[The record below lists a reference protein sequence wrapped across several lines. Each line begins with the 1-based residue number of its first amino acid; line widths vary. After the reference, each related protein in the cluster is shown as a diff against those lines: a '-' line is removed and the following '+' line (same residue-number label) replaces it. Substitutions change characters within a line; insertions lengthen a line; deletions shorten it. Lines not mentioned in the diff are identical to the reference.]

1 MEDIYVKILVE
12 EQDKLGISPKK
23 LCHGICTEEMLCQV
37 RSGEKFMD
45 RVTVKRLLARLGVDN
60 ADYSHYLEAPDYN
73 NWLKRMKIINAV
85 EDGKIAEAESLLSD
99 YDLPESNTRNKSRVN
114 IEKQFYNFIKLQ
126 IMRNSNED
134 EYEKCAGEMY
144 GEAVKLTVPDIDI
157 KSINE
162 VLLSPLEYN
171 LVLEYRRRKTEHE
184 YLQDII
190 CMYRELMTYID
201 NAPYGKM
208 AKIKVYPKTVVYM
221 YRDVKKILEAATTD
235 EVHET
240 YEELLLYCERA
251 LKQLQERKCMYY
263 LTEILDMKVELLSWF
278 KDNSKSSSEIKKYE
292 ESLENVLPLINTLKD
307 LYKEYDINP
316 YMDND
321 CYLYRESGMYCI
333 GEVIRKRR
341 KMMGMSREELCVGIC
356 SVKTLMR
363 VENEKGTMVRGIF
376 KELFERLGLLPEYM
390 DMGIVTDKKEAVE
403 LYEDIRFAINSF
415 RFDDVERL
423 IPKLR
428 EMLPEHPINTRVL
441 VRQASVNKWKIGE
454 ITAEQFIEKLKK
466 TLETTVK
473 IEDILKMG
481 KDIFLADGE
490 LVMVYLI
497 STAYKKIGKLDEANT
512 YIKAIWE
519 YCTDMEK
526 RGLAD
531 GRMGIYETV
540 MTYVTSLLG
549 DMGKYDESNDISYRL
564 IGICLKTKRSAMLHH
579 IIYNV
584 AWNNNE
590 RGMQGFDYNKELHR
604 CIYLSQI
611 TNDVNNEV
619 FYTKKITYN

>member
-12 EQDKLGISPKK
+12 EQDKLGIPPKK

-73 NWLKRMKIINAV
+73 TWLKRMKIINAV

-99 YDLPESNTRNKSRVN
+99 YDLPESSARNKSRVN
-114 IEKQFYNFIKLQ
+114 IEKQFYTFMKLQ

-134 EYEKCAGEMY
+134 AYEKCAGEMY

-157 KSINE
+157 KNINE

-171 LVLEYRRRKTEHE
+171 LVLEYRRRSFTEKS
-184 YLQDII
+184 LQDTI
-190 CMYRELMTYID
+190 CMYRELLKYLD
-201 NAPYGKM
+201 EAPYGKM
-208 AKIKVYPKTVVYM
+208 AKIKVYPKTVVYI
-221 YRDVKKILEAATTD
+221 YRDVKKILEAATMD
-235 EVHET
+235 EVHEI
-240 YEELLLYCERA
+240 YEELLLYCEKA

-292 ESLENVLPLINTLKD
+292 ESLENVLPPINTLKD

-341 KMMGMSREELCVGIC
+341 KMMGISREELCEGIC

-363 VENEKGTMVRGIF
+363 VENEKGTMVKGIF

-390 DMGIVTDKKEAVE
+390 DMRIVTDKKEAVE
-403 LYEDIRFAINSF
+403 LYEDIRFASNSF
-415 RFDDVERL
+415 KYDEVARL

-428 EMLPEHPINTRVL
+428 GILPDHPINTRML
-441 VRQASVNKWKIGE
+441 LRQESINRWRLGE
-454 ITAEQFIEKLKK
+454 ITTEKFIENIRKA
-466 TLETTVK
+466 LETTVK
-473 IEDILKMG
+473 MEDISKAG
-481 KDIFLADGE
+481 KSISLSDE
-490 LVMVYLI
+490 EQVMVYLI
-497 STAYKKIGKLDEANT
+497 SIAYEKIGKLDEANT

-540 MTYVTSLLG
+540 MTYVASLLG
-549 DMGKYDESNDISYRL
+549 DMGKYDESNDISYKL
-564 IGICLKTKRSAMLHH
+564 IETSLKIKRNAMIHH
-579 IIYNV
+579 KIYNM

-590 RGMQGFDYNKELHR
+590 RKIQGFDYNKELYR
-604 CIYLSQI
+604 CIYISQL
-611 TNDVNNEV
+611 TDDVNDEI
-619 FYTKKITYN
+619 FYKKKLS